1 MKPRPVHRLH
11 ALLEAAAQRLKLA
24 ARASVERTIE
34 SLGLAALAAG
44 NVFQRDALL
53 GAQFELNRKSAMFAL
68 AFNDCLD
75 ERLMQDSAPP
85 SRSGAETP
93 WDALGLVED
102 VEVERKISADRFGL
116 EVQHACEWELRE
128 LEGYVGSLLGPTPG
142 TQPAAA
148 GDRWAWP
155 CSRASR
161 RSASAPTCAACCKV
175 NSAACWR
182 WRCAP
187 PTRPS
192 SATCA
197 RPACNP
203 PG

>member
-24 ARASVERTIE
+24 ARASVERTVE

-75 ERLMQDSAPP
+75 ERLMQDSAPR

-128 LEGYVGSLLGPTPG
+128 LEAYVGSLLGPTLERNPVRPETVG
-142 TQPAAA
+142 LALLKGIEAVGADTYNYGAKTVGSLLVNRMKVA
-148 GDRWAWP
+148 G
-155 CSRASR
+155 S
-161 RSASAPTCAACCKV
+161 
-175 NSAACWR
+175 
-182 WRCAP
+182 
-187 PTRPS
+187 
-192 SATCA
+192 
-197 RPACNP
+197 
-203 PG
+203 